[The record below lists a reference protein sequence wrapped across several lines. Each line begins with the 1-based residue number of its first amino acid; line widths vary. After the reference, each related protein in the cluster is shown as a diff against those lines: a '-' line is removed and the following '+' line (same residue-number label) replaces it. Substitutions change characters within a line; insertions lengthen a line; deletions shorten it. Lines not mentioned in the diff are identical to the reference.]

1 MDFNLMHPAEQ
12 IVMLLNR
19 IYAKQFTTTSGG
31 NLSIK
36 DSEGNIWITP
46 SGIDKGAL
54 TEQDICKILPDGTVI
69 GKHKPSVELPF
80 HKLVYKVRPD
90 VGAVLHAHPPALV
103 SYSLTRQVPDTN
115 IIPAPFEICGP
126 VGLADYEVPGSIE
139 LGENIANEFKKN
151 YNVVIMDNHG
161 VVTCADNLFEAFKR
175 FETLE
180 FAARLNILSSS
191 LGKAVSLTDEQL
203 ENMYCGKNGLLDEFI
218 PRDYTSNERKMRKEM
233 CTLIHRAY
241 DQNLFTS
248 TQGVFS
254 VRLSKDSFLI
264 TPNGLDR
271 KYLEPSDLVRID
283 KGWREAGK
291 KPSRSVELHQIIYDN
306 HPEINAITS
315 ATPANLMAFGITRAP
330 LDSRTIPESYIM
342 MRDIVRVPFGTPF
355 SDPKSISDKMG
366 ERTPVVLV
374 ENDCI
379 ITTGNTLIKAFDRL
393 EVAEF
398 TAKTVID
405 AQKVGKIQSISDEE
419 IETINKAFNLK

>member
-19 IYAKQFTTTSGG
+19 IYEKQFTTTSGG

-54 TEQDICKILPDGTVI
+54 TEQDICKVLPDGTVI
-69 GKHKPSVELPF
+69 GKHVPSVELPF
-80 HKLVYKVRPD
+80 HKLVYQVRPD

-103 SYSLTRQVPDTN
+103 SYSLVRKVPNIN
-115 IIPAPFEICGP
+115 IIPTPYEICGE
-126 VGLADYEVPGSIE
+126 VGLADYEVPGSIA
-139 LGENIANEFKKN
+139 LGENIAKEIKKGI
-151 YNVVIMDNHG
+151 NVVIMDNHG
-161 VVTCADNLFEAFKR
+161 VVTCSENLFDAFKR

-180 FAARLNILSSS
+180 FAARLNILSAP
-191 LGKAVSLTDEQL
+191 LGKPVTLTDDQI
-203 ENMYCGKNGLLDEFI
+203 ENMYCGFDGLLDEFI
-218 PRDYTSNERKMRKEM
+218 PRDYTSDERKMRKEM

-254 VRLSKDSFLI
+254 VRLGKDSFLI
-264 TPNGLDR
+264 TPKGIDR
-271 KYLEPSDLVRID
+271 KYLKPSDLVRID

-291 KPSRSVELHQIIYDN
+291 RPSRSVELHQKIYEA
-306 HPEINAITS
+306 HPEINAITV
-315 ATPANLMAFGITRAP
+315 ATPANLMAFGITRTP

-355 SDPKSISDKMG
+355 TDPKSISDKIG

-379 ITTGNTLIKAFDRL
+379 ITTGNSLIKAFDRL

-398 TAKTVID
+398 TAKTVIN
-405 AQKVGKIQSISDEE
+405 ARSIGEIQTISDEE

>member
-1 MDFNLMHPAEQ
+1 MNFNLMHPAEQ

-19 IYAKQFTTTSGG
+19 IYEKQFTTTSGG

-54 TEQDICKILPDGTVI
+54 TEQDICKVLPDGTVI
-69 GKHKPSVELPF
+69 GKHVPSVELPF
-80 HKLVYKVRPD
+80 HKLVYQVRPD

-103 SYSLTRQVPDTN
+103 SYSLVRKVPDIN
-115 IIPAPFEICGP
+115 IIPTPYEICGE
-126 VGLADYEVPGSIE
+126 VGIADYEVPGSIE
-139 LGENIANEFKKN
+139 LGENIAKEIKKGL
-151 YNVVIMDNHG
+151 NVVIMDNHG
-161 VVTCADNLFEAFKR
+161 VVTCSENLFDAFKK

-191 LGKAVSLTDEQL
+191 LGKAVSLSDDQI
-203 ENMYCGKNGLLDEFI
+203 ENMYCGFDGLLDEFI
-218 PRDYTSNERKMRKEM
+218 PRDYTSDERKMRKEM

-264 TPNGLDR
+264 TPKGIDR
-271 KYLEPSDLVRID
+271 KYLKPSDLVRID

-291 KPSRSVELHQIIYDN
+291 RPSRSVELHKQIYDA
-306 HPEINAITS
+306 HPEISAITV
-315 ATPANLMAFGITRAP
+315 ATPANLMAFGITRMP

-355 SDPKSISDKMG
+355 TDPKSISDKIG

-379 ITTGNTLIKAFDRL
+379 ITTGNSLIKAFDRL

-398 TAKTVID
+398 TAKTVIN
-405 AQKVGKIQSISDEE
+405 AKSIGEIKSISDEE

>member
-1 MDFNLMHPAEQ
+1 MEFNLMHPAEQ

-115 IIPAPFEICGP
+115 IIPTPYEICGP
-126 VGLADYEVPGSIE
+126 VGIAGYEVPGSEE
-139 LGENIANEFKKN
+139 LGERIADEFKKN

-161 VVTCADNLFEAFKR
+161 VVTCADNLFDAFKR

-191 LGKAVSLTDEQL
+191 LGKAVSLKDEQIK
-203 ENMYCGKNGLLDEFI
+203 NMYCGYDGLLDEFI
-218 PRDYTSNERKMRKEM
+218 PRDFTSDERKMRKEM

-254 VRLSKDSFLI
+254 VRLADDSFLI
-264 TPNGLDR
+264 TPNGIDR
-271 KYLEPSDLVRID
+271 KYLKPSDLVRID

-291 KPSRSVELHQIIYDN
+291 KPSRSVGLHKTIYDN

-315 ATPANLMAFGITRAP
+315 ATPANLMAFGITRAK

-355 SDPKSISDKMG
+355 SDPKSISDKIG
-366 ERTPVVLV
+366 ERTPVVLI

-398 TAKTVID
+398 TANTIIN
-405 AQKVGKIQSISDEE
+405 AQKIGKIQAISEEE
-419 IETINKAFNLK
+419 IQTINKAFNLK

>member
-1 MDFNLMHPAEQ
+1 MNFNLMHPAEQ

-19 IYAKQFTTTSGG
+19 IYEKQFTTTSGG

-54 TEQDICKILPDGTVI
+54 TEQDICKVLPDGTVI
-69 GKHKPSVELPF
+69 GKHVPSVELPF

-103 SYSLTRQVPDTN
+103 SYSLVRKVPDIN
-115 IIPAPFEICGP
+115 IIPTPYEICGE
-126 VGLADYEVPGSIE
+126 VGIADYEVPGSIA
-139 LGENIANEFKKN
+139 LGENIANEIKKGM
-151 YNVVIMDNHG
+151 NVVIMDNHG
-161 VVTCADNLFEAFKR
+161 VVTCSENLFDAFKR

-191 LGKAVSLTDEQL
+191 LGKAVSLSDEQI
-203 ENMYCGKNGLLDEFI
+203 ENMYCGFDGLLDEFI
-218 PRDYTSNERKMRKEM
+218 PRDYTSEERKMRKEM

-264 TPNGLDR
+264 TPKGIDR
-271 KYLEPSDLVRID
+271 KYLKPSDLVRID

-291 KPSRSVELHQIIYDN
+291 RPSRSVGLHQQIYEN
-306 HPEINAITS
+306 HPEISAITV
-315 ATPANLMAFGITRAP
+315 ATPANLMAFGITRTP

-355 SDPKSISDKMG
+355 TDPKSISDKIG

-379 ITTGNTLIKAFDRL
+379 ITTGNSLIKAFDRL

-398 TAKTVID
+398 TAKTVIN
-405 AQKVGKIQSISDEE
+405 AKSIGEIKSISDDE

>member
-19 IYAKQFTTTSGG
+19 IYEKQFTTTSGG

-54 TEQDICKILPDGTVI
+54 TEQDICKVLPDGTVI
-69 GKHKPSVELPF
+69 GKHVPSVELPF

-103 SYSLTRQVPDTN
+103 SYSLVRKVPDIN
-115 IIPAPFEICGP
+115 IIPTPYEICGE
-126 VGLADYEVPGSIE
+126 VGIADYEVPGSIA
-139 LGENIANEFKKN
+139 LGENIAKEIKKGM
-151 YNVVIMDNHG
+151 NVVIMDNHG
-161 VVTCADNLFEAFKR
+161 VVTCSENLFDAFKR

-191 LGKAVSLTDEQL
+191 LGKAVSLSDDTI
-203 ENMYCGKNGLLDEFI
+203 ENMYCGFDGLLDEFI
-218 PRDYTSNERKMRKEM
+218 PRDYTSDERKMRKEM

-264 TPNGLDR
+264 TPKGIDR
-271 KYLEPSDLVRID
+271 KYLKPSDLVRID

-291 KPSRSVELHQIIYDN
+291 RPSRSVGLHQQIYEN
-306 HPEINAITS
+306 HPEISAITV
-315 ATPANLMAFGITRAP
+315 ATPPNLMAFGITRTP

-355 SDPKSISDKMG
+355 TDPKSISDKIG

-379 ITTGNTLIKAFDRL
+379 ITTGNSLIKAFDRL

-398 TAKTVID
+398 TAKTVIN
-405 AQKVGKIQSISDEE
+405 ARAIGEIKSISDEE

>member
-1 MDFNLMHPAEQ
+1 MNFNLMHPAEQ

-19 IYAKQFTTTSGG
+19 IYEKQFTTTSGG

-54 TEQDICKILPDGTVI
+54 TEQDICKVLPDGTVI
-69 GKHKPSVELPF
+69 GKHVPSVELPF
-80 HKLVYKVRPD
+80 HKLVYQVRPD

-103 SYSLTRQVPDTN
+103 SYSLVRKVPDIN
-115 IIPAPFEICGP
+115 IIPTPYEICGE
-126 VGLADYEVPGSIE
+126 VGIADYEVPGSIA
-139 LGENIANEFKKN
+139 LGENIAKEIKKGL
-151 YNVVIMDNHG
+151 NVVIMDNHG
-161 VVTCADNLFEAFKR
+161 VVTCSENLFDAFKK

-191 LGKAVSLTDEQL
+191 LGKAVSLSDDQI
-203 ENMYCGKNGLLDEFI
+203 ENMYCGFDGLLDEFI
-218 PRDYTSNERKMRKEM
+218 PRDYTSDERKMRKEM

-264 TPNGLDR
+264 TPKGIDR
-271 KYLEPSDLVRID
+271 KYLKPSDLVRID

-291 KPSRSVELHQIIYDN
+291 RPSRSVELHKQIYDA
-306 HPEINAITS
+306 HPEISAITV
-315 ATPANLMAFGITRAP
+315 ATPANLMAFGITRTP

-355 SDPKSISDKMG
+355 TDPKSISDKIG

-379 ITTGNTLIKAFDRL
+379 ITTGNSLIKAFDRL

-398 TAKTVID
+398 TAKTVIN
-405 AQKVGKIQSISDEE
+405 AKSIGEIKSISDEE

>member
-1 MDFNLMHPAEQ
+1 MNFNLMHPAEQ

-19 IYAKQFTTTSGG
+19 IYQKQFTTTSGG

-54 TEQDICKILPDGTVI
+54 TEQDICKVLPDGTVI
-69 GKHKPSVELPF
+69 GKHVPSVELPF
-80 HKLVYKVRPD
+80 HKLVYQVRPD

-103 SYSLTRQVPDTN
+103 SYSLVRKVPDIN
-115 IIPAPFEICGP
+115 IIPTPYQICGE
-126 VGLADYEVPGSIE
+126 VGMADYEVPGSIE
-139 LGENIANEFKKN
+139 LGENIANEIKKGL
-151 YNVVIMDNHG
+151 NVVIMDNHG
-161 VVTCADNLFEAFKR
+161 VVTCADNLFDAFKK

-180 FAARLNILSSS
+180 FSARLNILSSS
-191 LGKAVSLTDEQL
+191 LGKAVSLSDEQI
-203 ENMYCGKNGLLDEFI
+203 ENMYCGFDGLMDEFI
-218 PRDYTSNERKMRKEM
+218 PRDYTSDERKMRKEM

-254 VRLSKDSFLI
+254 VRLSKDCFLI
-264 TPNGLDR
+264 TPKGVDR
-271 KYLEPSDLVRID
+271 KYLKPSDLVRID

-291 KPSRSVELHQIIYDN
+291 RPSRSVELHKKIYDA
-306 HPEINAITS
+306 HPEISAITV
-315 ATPANLMAFGITRAP
+315 ATPANLMAFGITRTP

-355 SDPKSISDKMG
+355 TNPDSISEKIG

-379 ITTGNTLIKAFDRL
+379 ITTGNSLIKAFDRL

-405 AQKVGKIQSISDEE
+405 AKAIGEIKSISDEE

>member
-1 MDFNLMHPAEQ
+1 MNFNLMHPAEQ

-19 IYAKQFTTTSGG
+19 IYEKQFTTTSGG

-54 TEQDICKILPDGTVI
+54 TEQDICKVLPDGTVI
-69 GKHKPSVELPF
+69 GKHVPSVELPF
-80 HKLVYKVRPD
+80 HKLVYQVRPD

-103 SYSLTRQVPDTN
+103 SYSLVRKVPDIN
-115 IIPAPFEICGP
+115 IIPTPYEICGE
-126 VGLADYEVPGSIE
+126 VGLADYEVPGSIA
-139 LGENIANEFKKN
+139 LGENIAKEIKKGL
-151 YNVVIMDNHG
+151 NVVIMDNHG
-161 VVTCADNLFEAFKR
+161 VVTCSENLFDAFKK

-191 LGKAVSLTDEQL
+191 LGKAVSLSDDQI
-203 ENMYCGKNGLLDEFI
+203 ENMYCGFDGLLDEFI
-218 PRDYTSNERKMRKEM
+218 PRDYTSDERKMRKEM

-264 TPNGLDR
+264 TPKGIDR
-271 KYLEPSDLVRID
+271 KYLKPSDLVRID

-291 KPSRSVELHQIIYDN
+291 RPSRSVELHKQIYDA
-306 HPEINAITS
+306 HPEISAITV
-315 ATPANLMAFGITRAP
+315 ATPANLMAFGITRTP

-355 SDPKSISDKMG
+355 TDPKSISDKIG

-379 ITTGNTLIKAFDRL
+379 ITTGNSLIKAFDRL

-398 TAKTVID
+398 TAKTVIN
-405 AQKVGKIQSISDEE
+405 AKSIGEIKSISDEE

>member
-1 MDFNLMHPAEQ
+1 MNFNLMHPAEQ

-19 IYAKQFTTTSGG
+19 IYEKQFTTTSGG

-54 TEQDICKILPDGTVI
+54 TEQDICKVLPDGTVI
-69 GKHKPSVELPF
+69 GKHVPSVELPF
-80 HKLVYKVRPD
+80 HKLVYQVRPD

-103 SYSLTRQVPDTN
+103 SYSLVRKVPDIN
-115 IIPAPFEICGP
+115 IIPTPYEICGE
-126 VGLADYEVPGSIE
+126 VGIADYEVPGSIA
-139 LGENIANEFKKN
+139 LGENIAKEIKKGL
-151 YNVVIMDNHG
+151 NVVIMDNHG
-161 VVTCADNLFEAFKR
+161 VVTCSENLFDAFKK

-191 LGKAVSLTDEQL
+191 LGKAVSLSDDQI
-203 ENMYCGKNGLLDEFI
+203 ENMYCGFDGLLDEFI
-218 PRDYTSNERKMRKEM
+218 PRDYTSDERKMRKEM

-264 TPNGLDR
+264 TPKGVDR
-271 KYLEPSDLVRID
+271 KYLKPSDLVRID

-291 KPSRSVELHQIIYDN
+291 RPSRSVELHQRIYEA
-306 HPEINAITS
+306 HPEISAITV
-315 ATPANLMAFGITRAP
+315 ATPANLMAFGITRTP

-355 SDPKSISDKMG
+355 TDPKSISEKIG

-379 ITTGNTLIKAFDRL
+379 ITTGNSLIKAFDRL

-398 TAKTVID
+398 TAKTVIN
-405 AQKVGKIQSISDEE
+405 AKSIGEIKSISDEE

>member
-1 MDFNLMHPAEQ
+1 MEFNLMHPAEQ

-54 TEQDICKILPDGTVI
+54 TEQDICKILPDGTII

-115 IIPAPFEICGP
+115 IIPTPYEICGP
-126 VGLADYEVPGSIE
+126 VGIAGYEVAGSEE
-139 LGENIANEFKKN
+139 LGERIADEFKKN

-161 VVTCADNLFEAFKR
+161 VVTCADNLFDAFKR

-191 LGKAVSLTDEQL
+191 LGKAVSLTDEQI
-203 ENMYCGKNGLLDEFI
+203 ENMYCGYDGLLDEFI
-218 PRDYTSNERKMRKEM
+218 PRDYTSDERKMRKEM

-254 VRLSKDSFLI
+254 VRLADDSFLI
-264 TPNGLDR
+264 TPNGIDR
-271 KYLEPSDLVRID
+271 KYLKPSDLVRID

-291 KPSRSVELHQIIYDN
+291 KPSRSVGLHKTIYDN

-315 ATPANLMAFGITRAP
+315 ATPANLMAFGITRAK

-355 SDPKSISDKMG
+355 SDPKSISDKIG
-366 ERTPVVLV
+366 ERTPVVLI

-398 TAKTVID
+398 TANTIIN
-405 AQKVGKIQSISDEE
+405 AQKIGKIQAISDEE
-419 IETINKAFNLK
+419 IQTINKAFNLK

>member
-1 MDFNLMHPAEQ
+1 MHPAEQ

-19 IYAKQFTTTSGG
+19 IYEKQFTTTSGG

-54 TEQDICKILPDGTVI
+54 TEQDICKVLPDGTVI
-69 GKHKPSVELPF
+69 GKHVPSVELPF

-103 SYSLTRQVPDTN
+103 SYSLVRKVPDIN
-115 IIPAPFEICGP
+115 IIPTPYEICGE
-126 VGLADYEVPGSIE
+126 VGIADYEVPGSIA
-139 LGENIANEFKKN
+139 LGENIAREIQKGM
-151 YNVVIMDNHG
+151 NVVIMDNHG
-161 VVTCADNLFEAFKR
+161 VVTCSENLFDAFKR

-180 FAARLNILSSS
+180 FAARLNILSAS
-191 LGKAVSLTDEQL
+191 LGKAVSLSDDTI
-203 ENMYCGKNGLLDEFI
+203 ENMYCGFDGLLDEFI
-218 PRDYTSNERKMRKEM
+218 PRDYTSDERKMRKEM

-264 TPNGLDR
+264 TPKGIDR
-271 KYLEPSDLVRID
+271 KYLKPSDLVRID

-291 KPSRSVELHQIIYDN
+291 RPSRSVGLHQQIYEN
-306 HPEINAITS
+306 HPEISAITV
-315 ATPANLMAFGITRAP
+315 ATPPNLMAFGITRTP

-355 SDPKSISDKMG
+355 TDPKSISDKIG

-379 ITTGNTLIKAFDRL
+379 ITTGNSLIKAFDRL

-398 TAKTVID
+398 TAKTVIN
-405 AQKVGKIQSISDEE
+405 AKAIGEITSISDEE